1 MNRIYHTK
9 TGQPY
14 IILPNGRARF
24 IKKKM
29 HSRQTKLIF
38 RPSDVYE
45 IKRTK
50 NKSRGVK
57 MARRRYHR
65 RNSGIFSGS
74 LLKKIA
80 LGAVAG
86 FAVAQFSPIKGIIPQ
101 AGAGY
106 LVGGTVGAISGAIA
120 PQMLSKASINSSMLY
135 QA

>member
-1 MNRIYHTK
+1 MKKIYHTK

-14 IILPNGRARF
+14 IILPNGRALF
-24 IKKKM
+24 IKK
-29 HSRQTKLIF
+29 SRSIISLY
-38 RPSDVYE
+38 S
-45 IKRTK
+45 KR
-50 NKSRGVK
+50 KSRGVR

-86 FAVAQFSPIKGIIPQ
+86 FAVAQFSPVKGIIPQ

-106 LVGGTVGAISGAIA
+106 LVGGTVGAVAGAVA
-120 PQMLSKASINSSMLY
+120 PQMLSKTSTNTSMLY